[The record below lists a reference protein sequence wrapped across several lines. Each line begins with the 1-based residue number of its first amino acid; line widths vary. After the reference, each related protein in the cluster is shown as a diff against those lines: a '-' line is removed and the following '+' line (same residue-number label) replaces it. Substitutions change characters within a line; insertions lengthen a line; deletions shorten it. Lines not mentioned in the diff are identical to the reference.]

1 MGKPSLSDTTRD
13 ARVGEQKDM
22 YIPTRLADWVA
33 EMRAEEEV
41 EAGSENSSGE
51 RERPRGEGEA
61 GHGTTSA
68 QAARERPGKQRPWRS
83 TTKRLQRMLS
93 HQHRAEAQWTG

>member
-1 MGKPSLSDTTRD
+1 MGEPDPSDATRD
-13 ARVGEQKDM
+13 ARIGEQKDM

-51 RERPRGEGEA
+51 KERPRGEGEA

-68 QAARERPGKQRPWRS
+68 QAARERKQRAWRS